1 MSYTFSR
8 RDFLKYSALTAV
20 AVAGAGLLTGCEIQ
34 DPNNPVIK
42 KLGYGTTLGTTGGL
56 LKSVDTEGTTG
67 VFTFTVKNNSDAP
80 LPMDPNES
88 FVVKVLDKDGNSKWS
103 NYFNLSIEAVPGADG
118 KVPDI
123 LPQLPVRT
131 VGEYKVHV
139 PDYAGHAP
147 NPEDTL
153 HPELRMTPSVQASSS
168 NSPIFTFQPAP
179 LVRAFLTLLLGSLL

>member
-56 LKSVDTEGTTG
+56 LKSVDTEGTDG

-80 LPMDPNES
+80 LRMTPSDI
-88 FVVKVLDKDGNSKWS
+88 FTVKVLDAKGNSKWS
-103 NYFNLSIEAVPGADG
+103 NRFTLTIEAVLGEDG
-118 KVPDI
+118 KAPDI
-123 LPQLPVRT
+123 LPELPPRT

-139 PDYAGHAP
+139 PDYAEYAP
-147 NPEDTL
+147 DSEDTL
-153 HPELRMTPSVQASSS
+153 EFTYIPNPAKSPELRMTWKIPGAD
-168 NSPIFTFQPAP
+168 
-179 LVRAFLTLLLGSLL
+179 LVK

>member
-8 RDFLKYSALTAV
+8 RDFLKYSAMTAV

-67 VFTFTVKNNSDAP
+67 VFTFTVKNNSDA
-80 LPMDPNES
+80 LLRMTPNDI
-88 FVVKVLDKDGNSKWS
+88 FTVKVLDATGKTKWS
-103 NYFNLSIEAVPGADG
+103 NYFNLSIKAVLGEDG
-118 KVPDI
+118 KAPDI
-123 LPQLPVRT
+123 LPELPPRT

-153 HPELRMTPSVQASSS
+153 EFIYIPNPAKSPELRITWKIPGADLVKS
-168 NSPIFTFQPAP
+168 NEST
-179 LVRAFLTLLLGSLL
+179 GK

>member
-56 LKSVDTEGTTG
+56 LKSVDTEGTDG

-80 LPMDPNES
+80 LRMTPNDI
-88 FVVKVLDKDGNSKWS
+88 FTVKVLDAKGNRKW
-103 NYFNLSIEAVPGADG
+103 NNNFNLTIEAVLGEDG
-118 KVPDI
+118 KAPDI
-123 LPQLPVRT
+123 LPELPPRT

-139 PDYAGHAP
+139 PDYAGYAP
-147 NPEDTL
+147 GPEDTL
-153 HPELRMTPSVQASSS
+153 EFTYTPNPAKSPELRMTWKIPGAD
-168 NSPIFTFQPAP
+168 
-179 LVRAFLTLLLGSLL
+179 LVK

>member
-8 RDFLKYSALTAV
+8 RDFLKYSAMTAV

-103 NYFNLSIEAVPGADG
+103 NYFNLSIEAVPGADS

-139 PDYAGHAP
+139 PDYAWFAP
-147 NPEDTL
+147 NSEDTL
-153 HPELRMTPSVQASSS
+153 EFTYIPLPAKSPELRMTWKIPGAD
-168 NSPIFTFQPAP
+168 
-179 LVRAFLTLLLGSLL
+179 LVK

>member
-56 LKSVDTEGTTG
+56 LKSVDTEGTDG

-80 LPMDPNES
+80 LRMTTPIEL
-88 FVVKVLDKDGNSKWS
+88 FTVEVLDAKGNRKW
-103 NYFNLSIEAVPGADG
+103 NNNFNLSIEAVPGADG

-139 PDYAGHAP
+139 PDYARFAP
-147 NPEDTL
+147 NSEDTL
-153 HPELRMTPSVQASSS
+153 EFTYTPNPAKSPELRMTWKILGAD
-168 NSPIFTFQPAP
+168 
-179 LVRAFLTLLLGSLL
+179 LVK

>member
-20 AVAGAGLLTGCEIQ
+20 AVAGAGLLPGCEIQ

-56 LKSVDTEGTTG
+56 LKSVDTEGDAG
-67 VFTFTVKNNSDAP
+67 VFTFVLKNNSDAP
-80 LPMDPNES
+80 LRMAPYEL
-88 FVVKVLDKDGNSKWS
+88 FTVKVLDAEGNRKWS
-103 NYFNLSIEAVPGADG
+103 NDFNLTIEAVPGEDS

-123 LPQLPVRT
+123 LNELPPRT
-131 VGEYKVHV
+131 VGEYKVRV

-147 NPEDTL
+147 IPEDTL
-153 HPELRMTPSVQASSS
+153 EFTYTPNPAKSPELRMTWKILGAD
-168 NSPIFTFQPAP
+168 
-179 LVRAFLTLLLGSLL
+179 LVK

>member
-8 RDFLKYSALTAV
+8 RDFLKYSAMTAV

-56 LKSVDTEGTTG
+56 LKSVDVDKDGTTG
-67 VFTFTVKNNSDAP
+67 VFTFTVKNNSDVS
-80 LPMDPNES
+80 LHMDPNES
-88 FVVKVLDKDGNSKWS
+88 FVVKVLDKDGNRRW
-103 NYFNLSIEAVPGADG
+103 NNLLNLTIEAVQGADG

-123 LPQLPVRT
+123 LPELPART

-147 NPEDTL
+147 NLEETL
-153 HPELRMTPSVQASSS
+153 EFTFIPRPAKSPELRITWKILGAD
-168 NSPIFTFQPAP
+168 
-179 LVRAFLTLLLGSLL
+179 LVK

>member
-8 RDFLKYSALTAV
+8 RDFLKYSAMTAV

-42 KLGYGTTLGTTGGL
+42 KLGYGTTQGTTGGL

-80 LPMDPNES
+80 LRMTPNDI
-88 FVVKVLDKDGNSKWS
+88 FTVKVLDATGKTKWS
-103 NYFNLSIEAVPGADG
+103 NYFNLSIKAVLGEDG
-118 KVPDI
+118 KAPDI
-123 LPQLPVRT
+123 LPELPPRT

-153 HPELRMTPSVQASSS
+153 EFTYIPNPAKSPQLRMTWKIPGADLVKS
-168 NSPIFTFQPAP
+168 NEGT
-179 LVRAFLTLLLGSLL
+179 GK

>member
-8 RDFLKYSALTAV
+8 RDFLKYSAMTAV

-80 LPMDPNES
+80 LRMTPNDI
-88 FVVKVLDKDGNSKWS
+88 FTVKVLDATGKTKWS
-103 NYFNLSIEAVPGADG
+103 NYFNLSIKAVLGEDG
-118 KVPDI
+118 KAPDI
-123 LPQLPVRT
+123 LPELPPRT

-139 PDYAGHAP
+139 PDYARHAP
-147 NPEDTL
+147 NTEETL
-153 HPELRMTPSVQASSS
+153 EFTFIPRPAKSPELRITWKIPGAD
-168 NSPIFTFQPAP
+168 
-179 LVRAFLTLLLGSLL
+179 LVK

>member
-56 LKSVDTEGTTG
+56 LKSVDTEGTDG

-80 LPMDPNES
+80 LHMATPNER

-103 NYFNLSIEAVPGADG
+103 NYFNLTIEAVLGEDG
-118 KVPDI
+118 KVPEI
-123 LPQLPVRT
+123 LPELPPRT
-131 VGEYKVHV
+131 VGEYKVRV
-139 PDYAGHAP
+139 PLYASSAP
-147 NPEDTL
+147 GPEDTL
-153 HPELRMTPSVQASSS
+153 EFTYTPNPAKSPELRMTWKIPGADLVKS
-168 NSPIFTFQPAP
+168 NEGT
-179 LVRAFLTLLLGSLL
+179 GK

>member
-8 RDFLKYSALTAV
+8 RDFLKYSAMTAV

-56 LKSVDTEGTTG
+56 LKSVDTEGTDG

-80 LPMDPNES
+80 LPMTPNDI
-88 FVVKVLDKDGNSKWS
+88 FTVKVLDAKGNRMW
-103 NYFNLSIEAVPGADG
+103 NNNFNLTIEAVPGADG

-123 LPQLPVRT
+123 LTNLPPRT

-139 PDYAGHAP
+139 PDYAGYAP
-147 NPEDTL
+147 GPEDTL
-153 HPELRMTPSVQASSS
+153 EFTYIPLPAKSPELRMTWKIPGAD
-168 NSPIFTFQPAP
+168 
-179 LVRAFLTLLLGSLL
+179 LVK

>member
-8 RDFLKYSALTAV
+8 RDFLKYSAMTAV

-56 LKSVDTEGTTG
+56 LKSVDTEGTDG

-80 LPMDPNES
+80 LPMTPNDI
-88 FVVKVLDKDGNSKWS
+88 FTVKVLDAKGNRKW
-103 NYFNLSIEAVPGADG
+103 NNNFNLTIEAVPGADG

-123 LPQLPVRT
+123 LTNLPPRT

-139 PDYAGHAP
+139 PDYAGYAP
-147 NPEDTL
+147 GPEDTL
-153 HPELRMTPSVQASSS
+153 EFTYIPLPAKSPGLRMTWKILGAD
-168 NSPIFTFQPAP
+168 
-179 LVRAFLTLLLGSLL
+179 LVK

>member
-8 RDFLKYSALTAV
+8 RDFLKYSAMTAV

-56 LKSVDTEGTTG
+56 LKSVDKDSTTGNG

-80 LPMDPNES
+80 LSMDPNRS

-103 NYFNLSIEAVPGADG
+103 SSFNLSIEAVPGADG

-131 VGEYKVHV
+131 VGEYKVLV
-139 PDYAGHAP
+139 PLYASFAP

-153 HPELRMTPSVQASSS
+153 EFIYIPNPTKSPELRITWKISGADLVKS
-168 NSPIFTFQPAP
+168 NEGT
-179 LVRAFLTLLLGSLL
+179 GK

>member
-1 MSYTFSR
+1 MSYIFSR

-56 LKSVDTEGTTG
+56 LKSVDTEGTDG

-80 LPMDPNES
+80 LRMTTPIEL
-88 FVVKVLDKDGNSKWS
+88 FTVEVLDAKGNRKW
-103 NYFNLSIEAVPGADG
+103 NNDFNLTIEAVPGADG

-123 LPQLPVRT
+123 LTNLPPRT
-131 VGEYKVHV
+131 VGEYKVRV
-139 PDYAGHAP
+139 PFYASSAP
-147 NPEDTL
+147 GPEDTL
-153 HPELRMTPSVQASSS
+153 EFTYTPNPAKSPELRMTWKILGAD
-168 NSPIFTFQPAP
+168 
-179 LVRAFLTLLLGSLL
+179 LVK

>member
-8 RDFLKYSALTAV
+8 RDFLKYSAMTAV

-103 NYFNLSIEAVPGADG
+103 NYFNLSIEAVQGADG

-123 LPQLPVRT
+123 LPELPART

-139 PDYAGHAP
+139 PDYARFAP
-147 NPEDTL
+147 NSEDTL
-153 HPELRMTPSVQASSS
+153 EFTYIPLPAKSPELRMTWKIPGAD
-168 NSPIFTFQPAP
+168 
-179 LVRAFLTLLLGSLL
+179 LVK

>member
-8 RDFLKYSALTAV
+8 RDFLKYSAMTAV

-67 VFTFTVKNNSDAP
+67 VFTFTVKNNSAAP
-80 LPMDPNES
+80 LRMTPNDI
-88 FVVKVLDKDGNSKWS
+88 FTVKVLDAKGNRKW
-103 NYFNLSIEAVPGADG
+103 NNNFNLTIEAVLGEDG
-118 KVPDI
+118 NVPDI
-123 LPQLPVRT
+123 LPELPART

-139 PDYAGHAP
+139 PDYAGYAP
-147 NPEDTL
+147 GPEDTL
-153 HPELRMTPSVQASSS
+153 EFTYIPNPAKSPELRMTWKIPGAD
-168 NSPIFTFQPAP
+168 
-179 LVRAFLTLLLGSLL
+179 LVK

>member
-8 RDFLKYSALTAV
+8 RDFLKYSAMTAV

-56 LKSVDTEGTTG
+56 LKSVDTKDGAG
-67 VFTFTVKNNSDAP
+67 VFTFVVKNSSDAP
-80 LPMDPNES
+80 LLMTPYEL
-88 FVVKVLDKDGNSKWS
+88 FTVKVLDAKGNRKW
-103 NYFNLSIEAVPGADG
+103 NNDFNLTIEAVPGEDG

-123 LPQLPVRT
+123 FPNLPPRT

-139 PDYAGHAP
+139 PDYAGYAPGPEDILEFTYTP
-147 NPEDTL
+147 NPAKS
-153 HPELRMTPSVQASSS
+153 PELRMTWKIPGADLVKS
-168 NSPIFTFQPAP
+168 NEST
-179 LVRAFLTLLLGSLL
+179 GK

>member
-8 RDFLKYSALTAV
+8 RDFLKYSAMTAV

-56 LKSVDTEGTTG
+56 LKSVDTEGTDG

-80 LPMDPNES
+80 LRMTTPIEL
-88 FVVKVLDKDGNSKWS
+88 FTVEVLDAKGNRKW
-103 NYFNLSIEAVPGADG
+103 NNNFNLTIEAVLGEDG
-118 KVPDI
+118 KAPDI
-123 LPQLPVRT
+123 LPELPPRT

-139 PDYAGHAP
+139 PDYAGYAP
-147 NPEDTL
+147 GPEDTL
-153 HPELRMTPSVQASSS
+153 EFTYIPNPAKSPELRMTWKILGAD
-168 NSPIFTFQPAP
+168 
-179 LVRAFLTLLLGSLL
+179 LVK

>member
-8 RDFLKYSALTAV
+8 RDFLKYSAMTAV

-56 LKSVDTEGTTG
+56 LKSVDTEGTDG

-80 LPMDPNES
+80 LPMTPNDI
-88 FVVKVLDKDGNSKWS
+88 FTVKVLDAKGNRKW
-103 NYFNLSIEAVPGADG
+103 NNNFNLTIEAVPGKDG

-123 LPQLPVRT
+123 LTNLPPRT

-139 PDYAGHAP
+139 PDYARFAP
-147 NPEDTL
+147 NSEDTL
-153 HPELRMTPSVQASSS
+153 EFTYIPLPAKSPELRMTWKIPGTDLVKS
-168 NSPIFTFQPAP
+168 NEGT
-179 LVRAFLTLLLGSLL
+179 GK

>member
-56 LKSVDTEGTTG
+56 LKSVDTEGTDG

-80 LPMDPNES
+80 LRMTPNDI
-88 FVVKVLDKDGNSKWS
+88 FTVKVLDAKGNRKW
-103 NYFNLSIEAVPGADG
+103 NNNFNLTIEAVLGEDG
-118 KVPDI
+118 KAPDI
-123 LPQLPVRT
+123 LPELPPRT

-139 PDYAGHAP
+139 PDYAGYAP
-147 NPEDTL
+147 GPEDTL
-153 HPELRMTPSVQASSS
+153 EFTYIPLPAKSPELRITWKILGAD
-168 NSPIFTFQPAP
+168 
-179 LVRAFLTLLLGSLL
+179 LVK

>member
-8 RDFLKYSALTAV
+8 RDFLKYSAMTAV

-56 LKSVDTEGTTG
+56 LKSVDTEGTDG

-80 LPMDPNES
+80 LRMTPNDI
-88 FVVKVLDKDGNSKWS
+88 FTVKVLDATGKTKWS
-103 NYFNLSIEAVPGADG
+103 NYFNLSIKAVLGEDG
-118 KVPDI
+118 KAPDI
-123 LPQLPVRT
+123 LPELPPRT

-153 HPELRMTPSVQASSS
+153 EFIYIPNPAKSPELRITWKIPGADLVKS
-168 NSPIFTFQPAP
+168 NEGT
-179 LVRAFLTLLLGSLL
+179 GK

>member
-56 LKSVDTEGTTG
+56 LKSVDTEGTDG

-80 LPMDPNES
+80 LPMTPYEL
-88 FVVKVLDKDGNSKWS
+88 FTVKVLDAEGNRKW
-103 NYFNLSIEAVPGADG
+103 NNNFNLTIEAVPGADG
-118 KVPDI
+118 KAPDI
-123 LPQLPVRT
+123 LPELPPRT

-139 PDYAGHAP
+139 PDYAGYAP
-147 NPEDTL
+147 GPEDTL
-153 HPELRMTPSVQASSS
+153 EFTYIPNPAKSPALRMTWKILGAD
-168 NSPIFTFQPAP
+168 
-179 LVRAFLTLLLGSLL
+179 LVK

>member
-8 RDFLKYSALTAV
+8 RDFLKYSAMTAV

-80 LPMDPNES
+80 LRMTPNDI
-88 FVVKVLDKDGNSKWS
+88 FTVKVLDATGKTKWS
-103 NYFNLSIEAVPGADG
+103 NYFNLSIKAVLGEDG
-118 KVPDI
+118 KAPDI
-123 LPQLPVRT
+123 LPELPPRT
-131 VGEYKVHV
+131 VGEYKVCV
-139 PDYAGHAP
+139 PLYASSAP
-147 NPEDTL
+147 QSEETL
-153 HPELRMTPSVQASSS
+153 EFIFIPRPAKQPELRITWKIPGTDLVKS
-168 NSPIFTFQPAP
+168 NEGT
-179 LVRAFLTLLLGSLL
+179 GK

>member
-8 RDFLKYSALTAV
+8 RDFLKYSAMTAV

-56 LKSVDTEGTTG
+56 LESVDTEGTDG

-80 LPMDPNES
+80 LRMDPNES
-88 FVVKVLDKDGNSKWS
+88 FVVKVLDKDGNSKW
-103 NYFNLSIEAVPGADG
+103 NNFFNLSIAAVPGEDG

-123 LPQLPVRT
+123 FPNLPPRT

-139 PDYAGHAP
+139 PDYAGYAPGPEDILEFTYTP
-147 NPEDTL
+147 NPAKS
-153 HPELRMTPSVQASSS
+153 PELRMTWKIPGAD
-168 NSPIFTFQPAP
+168 
-179 LVRAFLTLLLGSLL
+179 LVK

>member
-8 RDFLKYSALTAV
+8 RDFLKYSAMTAV

-56 LKSVDTEGTTG
+56 LKSVDTEGTDGTDG

-80 LPMDPNES
+80 LRMTPNDI
-88 FVVKVLDKDGNSKWS
+88 FTVKVLDAKGNRKW
-103 NYFNLSIEAVPGADG
+103 NNNFNLTIEAVLGEDG
-118 KVPDI
+118 KAPDI
-123 LPQLPVRT
+123 LPELPPRT

-139 PDYAGHAP
+139 PDYAGYAP
-147 NPEDTL
+147 GLEDTL
-153 HPELRMTPSVQASSS
+153 EFTYIPLPAKSPELRMTWKIPGAD
-168 NSPIFTFQPAP
+168 
-179 LVRAFLTLLLGSLL
+179 LVK

>member
-8 RDFLKYSALTAV
+8 RDFLKYSAMTAV

-103 NYFNLSIEAVPGADG
+103 NYFNLFIEAVPGADG

-139 PDYAGHAP
+139 PDYARFAP
-147 NPEDTL
+147 NSEDTL
-153 HPELRMTPSVQASSS
+153 EFTYIPLPAKSPELRMTWKIPGAD
-168 NSPIFTFQPAP
+168 
-179 LVRAFLTLLLGSLL
+179 LVK

>member
-8 RDFLKYSALTAV
+8 RDFLKYSAMTAV

-118 KVPDI
+118 KAPDI
-123 LPQLPVRT
+123 LPELPPRT

-139 PDYAGHAP
+139 PDYAGYAP
-147 NPEDTL
+147 GPEDTL
-153 HPELRMTPSVQASSS
+153 EFTYIPLPAKSPELRMTWKIPGAD
-168 NSPIFTFQPAP
+168 
-179 LVRAFLTLLLGSLL
+179 LVK

>member
-56 LKSVDTEGTTG
+56 LKSVNTEGTDG
-67 VFTFTVKNNSDAP
+67 VFTFTVKNSSDAP
-80 LPMDPNES
+80 LRMTPPIEL
-88 FVVKVLDKDGNSKWS
+88 FTVEVLDAKGNRKW
-103 NYFNLSIEAVPGADG
+103 NNNFNLTIEAVPGEDG

-123 LPQLPVRT
+123 FPNLPPRT

-139 PDYAGHAP
+139 PDYAGYAP
-147 NPEDTL
+147 GPEDTL
-153 HPELRMTPSVQASSS
+153 EFTYFPNPAKSPGLRMTWKILGAD
-168 NSPIFTFQPAP
+168 
-179 LVRAFLTLLLGSLL
+179 LVK

>member
-8 RDFLKYSALTAV
+8 RDFLKYSAMTAV

-56 LKSVDTEGTTG
+56 LKSVDTEGTDG

-80 LPMDPNES
+80 LPMTPNDI
-88 FVVKVLDKDGNSKWS
+88 FTVKVLDAKGNRKW
-103 NYFNLSIEAVPGADG
+103 NNNFNLTIEAVRGEDG
-118 KVPDI
+118 KAPDI
-123 LPQLPVRT
+123 LPELPPRT

-139 PDYAGHAP
+139 PDYAGYAP
-147 NPEDTL
+147 GPEDTL
-153 HPELRMTPSVQASSS
+153 EFTYIPLPAKSPGLRMTWKIPGAD
-168 NSPIFTFQPAP
+168 
-179 LVRAFLTLLLGSLL
+179 LVK

>member
-8 RDFLKYSALTAV
+8 RDFLKYSAMTAV

-56 LKSVDTEGTTG
+56 LKSVDTEGTDG

-80 LPMDPNES
+80 LRMTPNDI
-88 FVVKVLDKDGNSKWS
+88 FTVKVLDAKGNRKW
-103 NYFNLSIEAVPGADG
+103 NNNFNLTIEAVLGEDG
-118 KVPDI
+118 KAPDI
-123 LPQLPVRT
+123 LPELPPRT

-139 PDYAGHAP
+139 PDYARYAP
-147 NPEDTL
+147 GPEDTL
-153 HPELRMTPSVQASSS
+153 EFTYIPLPAKSPELRMTWKIPGAD
-168 NSPIFTFQPAP
+168 
-179 LVRAFLTLLLGSLL
+179 LVK

>member
-8 RDFLKYSALTAV
+8 RDFLKYSAMTAV

-80 LPMDPNES
+80 LRMTPNDI
-88 FVVKVLDKDGNSKWS
+88 FTVKVLDAKGNRKW
-103 NYFNLSIEAVPGADG
+103 NNNFNLTIEAVLGEDG
-118 KVPDI
+118 NVPDI
-123 LPQLPVRT
+123 LPELPART

-139 PDYAGHAP
+139 PDYAGYAP
-147 NPEDTL
+147 GPEDTL
-153 HPELRMTPSVQASSS
+153 EFTYIPNPAKSPELRMTWKILGAD
-168 NSPIFTFQPAP
+168 
-179 LVRAFLTLLLGSLL
+179 LVK

>member
-8 RDFLKYSALTAV
+8 RDFLKYSAMTAV

-80 LPMDPNES
+80 LRMTPNDI
-88 FVVKVLDKDGNSKWS
+88 FTVKVLDAKGNRKW
-103 NYFNLSIEAVPGADG
+103 NNNFNLTIEAVQGEDG

-123 LPQLPVRT
+123 LPELPART

-139 PDYAGHAP
+139 PDYAGYAP
-147 NPEDTL
+147 GPEDTL
-153 HPELRMTPSVQASSS
+153 EFTYIPNPAKSPELRMTWKIPGAD
-168 NSPIFTFQPAP
+168 
-179 LVRAFLTLLLGSLL
+179 LVK